1 MAPASSVRS
10 NSASNVS
17 LCHDIGKSVCE
28 VRYEQ
33 LHAGQGM
40 SAPLELFS
48 YWRSSAAYRV
58 RIGLQLKALAYI
70 AHPVHLV
77 RDGGEQ
83 HAPAYAQLNPQE
95 LVPTLRHGAVVI
107 PQSLAILEYLEEAF
121 PDSARLLPAAP
132 AERARVRALA
142 QVIACDVHPLNN
154 LRVTQFFEREWQ
166 LAAAQ
171 RQEWTQHWMQR
182 GFAALEAQLGND
194 LHTGAFCHG
203 DTPGLAD
210 CVLIPQ
216 LYNARR
222 FAVDLTPYPI
232 LQRIKQACLALP
244 AFDAARP
251 ETQPDAAV

>member
-1 MAPASSVRS
+1 MSS
-10 NSASNVS
+10 
-17 LCHDIGKSVCE
+17 
-28 VRYEQ
+28 Q
-33 LHAGQGM
+33 
-40 SAPLELFS
+40 LELFS

-77 RDGGEQ
+77 RDVGEH
-83 HAPAYAQLNPQE
+83 HAPAYAQLNAQE

-107 PQSLAILEYLEEAF
+107 PQSLAILEYLDDAF
-121 PDSARLLPAAP
+121 PDSARLLPVAP

-166 LAAAQ
+166 LDAAQ
-171 RQEWTQHWMQR
+171 REHWTHHWMQS
-182 GFAALEAQLGND
+182 GFAALEAQLAND
-194 LHTGAFCHG
+194 PHTRTFCHG
-203 DTPGLAD
+203 NTPGLTD

-222 FAVDLTPYPI
+222 FKFDLMPYPT
-232 LQRIKQACLALP
+232 LQRIEQACLALP

-251 ETQPDAAV
+251 EIQVDAVVA